1 MVSEPEGE
9 ASNLDASLTVRVYV
23 CIYLYIYIYIYI
35 RSIYITTPQ
44 LCNVYIYIYIS
55 IAFTSRHLSCARGTR
70 TRNNFVRFVHTR
82 DRSNL
87 ASHLRIR
94 RLARRISEGMCKK
107 FTRDCHERIRSLLP
121 AVAAHRLRSL
131 RYRFTLGMLPRWTC
145 VCVFPATSWR
155 KGCDSHF
162 LPTSGTKNPSLHGH
176 KKASSCTRGRICS
189 HLALCA

>member
-1 MVSEPEGE
+1 MQ
-9 ASNLDASLTVRVYV
+9 
-23 CIYLYIYIYIYI
+23 CI
-35 RSIYITTPQ
+35 
-44 LCNVYIYIYIS
+44 YIYIYIS

-87 ASHLRIR
+87 ASHLRMR

-107 FTRDCHERIRSLLP
+107 LTRDCHKRIRSLLP

-145 VCVFPATSWR
+145 VCVFPTTSWR

>member
-1 MVSEPEGE
+1 M
-9 ASNLDASLTVRVYV
+9 
-23 CIYLYIYIYIYI
+23 
-35 RSIYITTPQ
+35 
-44 LCNVYIYIYIS
+44 
-55 IAFTSRHLSCARGTR
+55 
-70 TRNNFVRFVHTR
+70 
-82 DRSNL
+82 
-87 ASHLRIR
+87 R
-94 RLARRISEGMCKK
+94 RLARWISEGMCKN

-131 RYRFTLGMLPRWTC
+131 RYCFTLGMLPRWTC

-189 HLALCA
+189 HGIALHMCALITLQGYIYTSDCQTSQRGFFCTSVYALVHTARTYN